1 MFIKVCPEMPL
12 PFPLLVEGVFS
23 LVRFEEVEHG
33 HKGERFG
40 IARSGRLSELAGFV
54 SIVEP
59 FLTVPYSGSSTGSRP
74 FIKETARD
82 MRDGKSFLCDP
93 QRKTG

>member
-1 MFIKVCPEMPL
+1 MPL

-23 LVRFEEVEHG
+23 SVRFEEVEHG

-40 IARSGRLSELAGFV
+40 IARSGRSSELVGFV

-59 FLTVPYSGSSTGSRP
+59 FLTVPPTSGLRLEAVRYKGN
-74 FIKETARD
+74 
-82 MRDGKSFLCDP
+82 GKGYAG
-93 QRKTG
+93 R